1 MDQPNQETESELLVH
16 LLTSLCLSNGNIRL
30 NHENLN
36 SAPVFG
42 AYQNYE
48 PELIGISSVHCC
60 YSPGIPVSAFISP
73 SRPPTSSG
81 IFNIPNSAHQEETR
95 RVDAFM
101 QLPMVRNVLS
111 TGVDRNLV
119 RYAIEGM
126 LRETGTMFRDGEALM
141 NAVLNFEQGREV
153 VNTPSFVRE
162 PHRNASPSYSQNAE
176 SRRSRSQNPDLETEN
191 SRLRQCN
198 VCLEADA
205 CIHFR
210 PCGHLCCC
218 EACANRVTTCPL
230 CRANIHEKLKT
241 YFC

>member
-48 PELIGISSVHCC
+48 PELIGISSVHCR

-81 IFNIPNSAHQEETR
+81 IFNIPNS
-95 RVDAFM
+95 
-101 QLPMVRNVLS
+101 
-111 TGVDRNLV
+111 
-119 RYAIEGM
+119 
-126 LRETGTMFRDGEALM
+126 GTMFRDGEALM
-141 NAVLNFEQGREV
+141 NAVLNFEQSREV